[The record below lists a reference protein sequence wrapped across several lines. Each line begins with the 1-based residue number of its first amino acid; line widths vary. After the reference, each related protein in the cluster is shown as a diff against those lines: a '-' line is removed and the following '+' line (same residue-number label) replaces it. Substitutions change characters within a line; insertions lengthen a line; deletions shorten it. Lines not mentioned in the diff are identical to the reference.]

1 MTEEQ
6 SKMNMEDHNLLVALH
21 TSAQL
26 NFEQIRKDI
35 AELKDNTTNRISSL
49 EDNVESLKLWR
60 SWLAGAIVVGG
71 LVVCWLVPQ
80 MVAHLN
86 EDSGDRSNFNNL
98 KTEVENY
105 ITKHP

>member
-60 SWLAGAIVVGG
+60 SWLAGAIVVGA
-71 LVVCWLVPQ
+71 VVVGWIVPQ
-80 MVAHLN
+80 MVNHLN
-86 EDSGDRSNFNNL
+86 EDSGHESDFQNL
-98 KTEVENY
+98 KTDVDNY
-105 ITKHP
+105 IASHK